1 MQAGVTVIVEGVY
14 CAGLRR
20 TTTTIGSSAS
30 RTRRCGCVEVS
41 NATGKPRPSAQWLDD
56 WIPAED
62 RYIAGQRPDLA
73 AQVVLASD
81 GSDDDSAPVF
91 RRVELSA

>member
-1 MQAGVTVIVEGVY
+1 
-14 CAGLRR
+14 LRR
-20 TTTTIGSSAS
+20 GLERDGEAARS
-30 RTRRCGCVEVS
+30 
-41 NATGKPRPSAQWLDD
+41 QWLDD